1 MHYEISIKGQH
12 DLMYA
17 ISFMH
22 VACMFCSEIARYDI
36 VLKRVLGFFIIN
48 TIHRN
53 MQLISIIVLFNIFIF
68 LLKVFMYTCSFQCI
82 LYFWRINGN
91 LSKQSEK
98 NQPI

>member
-36 VLKRVLGFFIIN
+36 VLKRELGFFTIY

-53 MQLISIIVLFNIFIF
+53 MHVDFYYSFVQYIYIF

-82 LYFWRINGN
+82 LYF
-91 LSKQSEK
+91 
-98 NQPI
+98 

>member
-22 VACMFCSEIARYDI
+22 VACMYCSEIARYDI